1 MSNGRQELYENT
13 GPWERDVPADLIP
26 AIKHLRKSFEDAH
39 WGCGRT
45 TQIFCYS
52 LLHNETVDDPAKE
65 YLNYLM
71 HVKAG
76 VGPVA
81 TQRFHESIKLGIPP
95 AIFKAFYDLYLEAMS
110 VQALAIFKELA
121 EIGLANESRLAESH
135 LEWAEAQTKHLIR
148 SENHRIRN
156 WVRDVCDKQVY
167 DPKEDPEE
175 QIFWRKW
182 QAPMFLIMKPSLFQP
197 FDAATGWDRKDAE
210 SSSQLLEHFAEHYVL
225 RLEVKLRRAA
235 GDAALALAKQ
245 PRSVETSTSGND
257 SQEERRSTTA
267 TTGNGYTPNNTRREA
282 RKLDT
287 EAKYA
292 SWQKAYRRLLKSRP
306 NMSDVWY
313 SQQISKMDIAKGS
326 SPETIRKNM
335 KK

>member
-1 MSNGRQELYENT
+1 MSNERQRLYENT
-13 GPWERDVPADLIP
+13 GPWEKDVPADLIP

-39 WGCGRT
+39 WGCGQT
-45 TQIFCYS
+45 TQVFCYS

-71 HVKAG
+71 HMKAR
-76 VGPVA
+76 VGPAA
-81 TQRFHESIKLGIPP
+81 TLRFHESIKLSTPS
-95 AIFKAFYDLYLEAMS
+95 AIFKGFYDLYLEGMS
-110 VQALAIFKELA
+110 VQALAIFKELT
-121 EIGLANESRLAESH
+121 EIGLANEARLAKPH
-135 LEWAEAQTKHLIR
+135 LDWAEAQTSHLIR
-148 SENHRIRN
+148 SKNHVLRI
-156 WVRDVCDKQVY
+156 WVRTVCDRQVY
-167 DPKEDPEE
+167 DPNEDREE

-182 QAPMFLIMKPSLFQP
+182 QAPMFLIMKPSLSRP
-197 FDAATGWDRKDAE
+197 FNAATVWEREDAE
-210 SSSQLLEHFAEHYVL
+210 SSLQLLEHFTEHYVL
-225 RLEVKLRRAA
+225 HLEIKLRRAA

-245 PRSVETSTSGND
+245 PRPVETSTSDND
-257 SQEERRSTTA
+257 SQEKRPATTA
-267 TTGNGYTPNNTRREA
+267 TTGNGYTPNNARREA

-292 SWQKAYRRLLKSRP
+292 SWQKAYRRLLKNRP

-313 SQQISKMDIAKGS
+313 SQQIAKMDIANGS